1 MGKQALDQFRTCI
14 PFFQLLVDPHRQ
26 DIILWLSEQGPMSV
40 GEITAQSTLSRPAI
54 SHHLKLLRDQGL
66 VTMEKIGTERYYSV
80 TLDTAVDSLK
90 KLLLLLETE
99 CL

>member
-14 PFFQLLVDPHRQ
+14 PFFQLLCDPHRQ
-26 DIILWLSEQGPMSV
+26 DIILLLSEKNPLTVSD
-40 GEITAQSTLSRPAI
+40 ITAQSSLSRPAI

-66 VTMEKIGTERYYSV
+66 VTVEKRGTERYYS
-80 TLDTAVDSLK
+80 LSLENAVQSLK
-90 KLLLLLETE
+90 KLLSLMEDE